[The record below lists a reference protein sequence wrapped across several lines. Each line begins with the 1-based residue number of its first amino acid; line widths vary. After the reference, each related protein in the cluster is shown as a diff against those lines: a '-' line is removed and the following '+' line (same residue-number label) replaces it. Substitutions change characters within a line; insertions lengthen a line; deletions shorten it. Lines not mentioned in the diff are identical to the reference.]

1 MDHVDRWKNRR
12 RMAWASLVAGLVFPL
27 LLLVTDSAQLG
38 SVAGAFYLFVGSV
51 VGAYIGFATVDDKW
65 TNNARHQTEG
75 TDRYRGT
82 GPGRYGRVDRERMAP
97 DFEDGQD
104 GRRP

>member
-51 VGAYIGFATVDDKW
+51 VGAYIGFSTVDDKW
-65 TNNARHQTEG
+65 TNNARHQTQG
-75 TDRYRGT
+75 TDRYDSSGRGIYR
-82 GPGRYGRVDRERMAP
+82 GMDRERMAS
-97 DFEDGQD
+97 DIEDGPD